1 MQDKYSFLNDLIVE
15 IKQRPINEVIGLYL
29 HLVQRGPNFLA
40 LCPFHADTHLGSFV
54 VSPNKGI
61 WKCFACGEHGGVN
74 YAGDAI
80 KFVRLYKKVSYFEAA
95 LDIAVQLRLI
105 SLEQYETYSRKRYDP
120 KRVEEAEKKY
130 SEARATSVEQ
140 PEQAPAEVKDKVY
153 RAFKEAAGLDE
164 EDRQYL
170 RSVRGLSDERIDAD
184 YFTFPSNWRKKA
196 MIISLVMEKTGIT
209 SEELSHVPGFFI
221 DKEYNMVSIIS
232 CKGIGILLHN
242 PDGTVPAIQ
251 IRKKTVEKGE
261 QRYVWFSSSFAANSP
276 DKFGGG
282 CGTGSP
288 KDVLWPSGDRQSRCI
303 CITEGRFKSEVLS
316 KSGNTVVS
324 VQGVATWRGCIAT
337 IKDIVKIKPGFYTNI
352 FLFFDSDLFGNP
364 PLMEQVRLL
373 VSALHK
379 TFPRLSVVYAAW
391 HKAGG
396 KGIDDYIAAEG
407 TSSIKFLHADFV
419 ISKAEDVFNGEKRLK
434 DVRTM
439 TIEQRKELAEE
450 LQARV
455 ENVVL
460 H

>member
-1 MQDKYSFLNDLIVE
+1 M
-15 IKQRPINEVIGLYL
+15 
-29 HLVQRGPNFLA
+29 QRGPNYLA

-170 RSVRGLSDERIDAD
+170 RSVRSL
-184 YFTFPSNWRKKA
+184 RKKA
-196 MIISLVMEKTGIT
+196 MIISCVMKKTGIT

-288 KDVLWPSGDRQSRCI
+288 KDVLWPSGERQSRCI
-303 CITEGRFKSEVLS
+303 CITEGRFKS
-316 KSGNTVVS
+316 
-324 VQGVATWRGCIAT
+324 T

-396 KGIDDYIAAEG
+396 KGIDDYIAAKG
-407 TSSIKFLHADFV
+407 TGSIKFLRADFV

-434 DVRTM
+434 DVRNM

-455 ENVVL
+455 ESVVL